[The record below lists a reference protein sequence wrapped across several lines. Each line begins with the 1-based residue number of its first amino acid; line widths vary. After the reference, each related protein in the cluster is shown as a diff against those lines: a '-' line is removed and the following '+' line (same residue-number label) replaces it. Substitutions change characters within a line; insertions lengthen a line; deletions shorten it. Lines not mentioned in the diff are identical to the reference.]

1 MTKISTQ
8 HMDIRKF
15 KTTLYQEL
23 SQVTKALSNAHRL
36 EILDLLAQGSFPV
49 AYIAEQI
56 NLPVA
61 NASQHLQVLK
71 KSGLVNTQRE
81 GKYMFYEL
89 AGEHVFETWCALR
102 KLGFAQNEEISK
114 LLNDYRNRRNRLKTI
129 SSTEL
134 SEKMDRQEI
143 YLIDVRP
150 REEYE
155 NGHIEDAVSYPQKEL
170 SERIKELPED
180 REIVAY
186 CRGPLCLMADEAV
199 KYLQKH
205 GFKAAR
211 LGGGY
216 ADWVASDQ
224 PAENSGAGNSQ

>member
-1 MTKISTQ
+1 MNT
-8 HMDIRKF
+8 REF
-15 KTTLYQEL
+15 KSSLYKEL

-71 KSGLVNTQRE
+71 KSGLVKTQRQ
-81 GKYMFYEL
+81 GKYMYYEL
-89 AGEHVFETWCALR
+89 AGQHVFDTWCALR

-114 LLNDYRNRRNRLKTI
+114 LLSDYRNRRNSLKTI
-129 SSTEL
+129 SSDEL
-134 SEKMDRQEI
+134 IEKMNRQEV
-143 YLIDVRP
+143 YVIDVRP
-150 REEYE
+150 EEEYE
-155 NGHIEDAVSYPQKEL
+155 EGHIEDAVSCPQQEL
-170 SERIKELPED
+170 SKRIKDLPDD

-186 CRGPLCLMADEAV
+186 CRGPLCLMADESV
-199 KYLQKH
+199 KYLQKK

-211 LGGGY
+211 LENGY
-216 ADWVASDQ
+216 ADWVASER
-224 PAENSGAGNSQ
+224 PVENPGTTN

>member
-1 MTKISTQ
+1 
-8 HMDIRKF
+8 MDIRAF
-15 KTTLYQEL
+15 KTSLYQEL

-49 AYIAEQI
+49 AYVSEQI

-71 KSGLVNTQRE
+71 KSGLVKAQRK
-81 GKYMFYEL
+81 GKQMYYEL
-89 AGEHVFETWCALR
+89 SGQQVLDIWCALR
-102 KLGFAQNEEISK
+102 KLGFAKNEKISN
-114 LLNDYRNRRNRLKTI
+114 LLYDYRNRRNNLKTI
-129 SSTEL
+129 SSDEL
-134 SEKMDRQEI
+134 DEMMSRQEI

-150 REEYE
+150 EEEYAK
-155 NGHIEDAVSYPQKEL
+155 GHIEDAISCPQQEL

-180 REIVAY
+180 KEIVAY

-199 KYLQKH
+199 RYLQKK

-211 LGGGY
+211 LENGY
-216 ADWVASDQ
+216 ADWVVADK
-224 PAENSGAGNSQ
+224 PVVNTDITN